1 LALTRKDDRSKVDQ
15 ELRKLGFGG
24 LDDPNLIPSIAFF
37 VKTHEQFRGQLFSV
51 LPEKRREAYEALR
64 PHLRFDAKPLDV
76 YEAEMK
82 ELAERQQIPGYDN
95 ETHQL
100 VPFKAGS
107 AELDLIATEAI
118 RQKRHEDG
126 GGVFEVVCSHCTKFE
141 HFRAKLRKDAEKQAN
156 VAGWRSDGRKT
167 FCPQHVPSRCTMSL
181 ICLEC
186 DKTETLRAWD
196 QQDGF
201 AKARIAGW
209 TIGDEAMCPQCSTKL
224 ILVQ

>member
-1 LALTRKDDRSKVDQ
+1 MSNFVAQKAKIDH
-15 ELRKLGFGG
+15 ELKRLGFGG
-24 LDDPNLIPSIAFF
+24 LDDPNLIPSIAFL
-37 VKTHEQFRGQLFSV
+37 VKTHDQFRGQLFSV

-95 ETHQL
+95 ATHQL

-118 RQKRHEDG
+118 RQKRHEDSG
-126 GGVFEVVCSHCTKFE
+126 GTLEMVCSHCTVSAI
-141 HFRAKLRKDAEKQAN
+141 FRAKLRKDAEKQAHID
-156 VAGWRSDGRKT
+156 GWRSDGRKT
-167 FCPQHVPSRCTMSL
+167 YCPKHVPGRGSIVLTCAD
-181 ICLEC
+181 CE
-186 DKTETLRAWD
+186 KEEKLRAWD
-196 QQDGF
+196 QQDGY
-201 AKARIAGW
+201 AAARLAGW
-209 TIGDEAMCPQCSTKL
+209 IIEDEATCPQCAMKK